1 MLPPGDLDD
10 FSPSDLKSLV
20 LKLFEEVAELR
31 RTVAAQRDE
40 ITRLKGGPGR
50 PNIKPSG
57 MERATEPK
65 PPSNTG
71 AGARPKGGKTSKLS
85 IHEERTVEVATP
97 PQGSRFKGYTNFVVQ
112 DLVIRS
118 HVVNFRCERWQT
130 PDGATTTAPL
140 PAGINGHFGPE
151 LRRFVLAQYH
161 QGQVTIP
168 RLLVLLRA
176 FGIVISKRQLVRLL
190 IARQD
195 DFLNEARDVLRAGL
209 TSAPW
214 ITVDDTGARHK
225 AANGFCTQIGN
236 AHFAWFGTTGSKS
249 RSNFLELLRAGHDD
263 YVINAEALT
272 YMRQRA
278 LAGPVIA
285 RLAEHPDRLFPD
297 RAAWIAHLDR
307 LGISAL
313 KVTPDPITIAT
324 EGALWGSVKAHGFL
338 PNTVIVSDDAGQF
351 NVGQHGLCWVHAE
364 RLVHKLDTFTD
375 EQREAQRKM
384 RALIWRF
391 YRDLKAYRQHPI
403 SRRKAALRA
412 RFDRIFMRKTGFV
425 TLDRLLARLHA
436 NKGELLMVLDRP
448 EIPLHTNGSEN
459 DIRCQVTKRKVSAG
473 TRSDP
478 GRDCRDAFL
487 GLTKTCAKLGIA
499 FWDYLGSRLKLPNH
513 PDIPS
518 LPLLVS
524 HRCTSA

>member
-1 MLPPGDLDD
+1 MPPPADLDGL
-10 FSPSDLKSLV
+10 SNADLKSLV
-20 LKLFEEVAELR
+20 LKLLEEVVELR

-40 ITRLKGGPGR
+40 IARLKGGPGR

-57 MERATEPK
+57 MDHATEPK
-65 PPSNTG
+65 PPPRAGTG
-71 AGARPKGGKTSKLS
+71 PRPKGGKTSRLS
-85 IHEERTVEVATP
+85 IDEERTVKVADRP
-97 PQGSRFKGYTNFVVQ
+97 DGSRFKGYANFIVQ
-112 DLVIRS
+112 DLVIHS
-118 HVVNFRCERWQT
+118 HVVNFRRERWQT
-130 PDGATTTAPL
+130 ADGATMTAAL
-140 PAGINGHFGPE
+140 PAGIDGHFGPE

-168 RLLVLLRA
+168 RLLTLLQS
-176 FGIVISKRQLVRLL
+176 FGVVISKRQLVRLL
-190 IARQD
+190 IADQEG
-195 DFLNEARDVLRAGL
+195 FLDEARDVLRAGL
-209 TSAPW
+209 TSASW

-225 AANGFCTQIGN
+225 AVNGFCTQIGN

-249 RSNFLELLRAGHDD
+249 RSNFLELLRAGHGD
-263 YVINAEALT
+263 YLINADALA

-285 RLAEHPDRLFPD
+285 RLAEHPDRFFSD
-297 RAAWIAHLDR
+297 HAAWTSHLDR

-313 KVTPDPITIAT
+313 KVTPDPVTIAT
-324 EGALWGSVKAHGFL
+324 EGALWGSVKAHAFL
-338 PNTVIVSDDAGQF
+338 SNTVIVSDDAGQF

-375 EQREAQRKM
+375 EQREWQRKI

-412 RFDRIFMRKTGFV
+412 RFDRIFTRNTGFV

-436 NKGELLMVLDRP
+436 NKSELLLVLDRP

-473 TRSDP
+473 TRSDA

-487 GLTKTCAKLGIA
+487 GLSKTCAKLGIA

-513 PDIPS
+513 LDIPP
-518 LPLLVS
+518 LPQLVS
-524 HRCTSA
+524 NRCAAG